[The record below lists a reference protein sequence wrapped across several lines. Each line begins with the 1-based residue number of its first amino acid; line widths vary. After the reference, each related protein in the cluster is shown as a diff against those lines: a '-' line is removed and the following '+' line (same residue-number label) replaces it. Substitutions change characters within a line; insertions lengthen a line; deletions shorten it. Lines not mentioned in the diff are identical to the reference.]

1 MGVIG
6 EINPNVSTQAQI
18 PGTYL
23 YISTAPTTIG
33 VAEPKDLFLVATGI
47 LSGSQI
53 TNAPYSLT
61 AGTATPNSI
70 VQYSN
75 TTRVN
80 QALGRKSP
88 IANRFRSAL
97 QEVPIGINIFLA
109 ALGEPTGSGFS
120 GMATKIPTFIGTAA
134 GSGQIKLRVC
144 GEDVPV
150 SVSDGDTGSDIAA
163 AAKLAV
169 SRYLLDAPMVAADV
183 IDHSLPQI
191 TIATNATGSNYTFTA
206 NGIAKVVAITAGWT
220 PTQSATAIA
229 AALSGDASYPLTA
242 TSALGVVLP
251 TWRTGVMP
259 ATLVSAGA
267 DATQTYTLAYLTT
280 GSSSGATLPLTYVTR
295 GLDGND
301 SPLLIDIPPE
311 ITGIS
316 IAFASLTVATNAA
329 GASGSAS
336 LFTLHDDAI
345 DYIVSIPVATTPAQ
359 AAALII
365 AEINATTGPLSAM
378 AVGPSVTLLA
388 RSGWYSRKLTVASTE
403 DGGGQTYRLYDR
415 HDSAGAI
422 TSVVTTAGTATATS
436 LQGSGA
442 PTLTTLLNNAT
453 KKQNGYTEWSA
464 DYLDATSTSALYA
477 TVEPQAD
484 GFNQKGQRVTFVST
498 DPLETARDVATS
510 ASPQL
515 GNSWRYSVGVAQG
528 GGVQGGA
535 YSAQTSARLCA
546 TDLPFNFDGQALT
559 IGVDAPMLPGRTDTD
574 LTDTSKDVAMGQ
586 YHLFVIEGRNGVPTI
601 VRGKTTWTASNTEWG
616 DWSYGRTFDKVRFGM
631 RAFLQT
637 RFKQTVL
644 FTVSD
649 TIRVPNGRKPRDIKN
664 AIGEY
669 LDSIDGVICDGAKD
683 LKKFIAV
690 EPVQGVSGFVR
701 IFFRERPP
709 RELHI
714 ISGVIAAAA

>member
-6 EINPNVSTQAQI
+6 EINPNVPTQTQI

-23 YISTAPTTIG
+23 YISTAATTIG

-61 AGTATPNSI
+61 AGNATPNSI
-70 VQYSN
+70 VQYAN
-75 TTRVN
+75 VTRVN

-109 ALGEPTGSGFS
+109 ALAEPTGSGFS

-150 SVSDGDTGSDIAA
+150 PVSDGDVASDIAA

-169 SRYLLDAPMVAADV
+169 SRFLLNAPMVAADV
-183 IDHSLPQI
+183 IDLALPRI
-191 TIATNATGSNYTFTA
+191 TISTNATGSNFTITA
-206 NGIAKVVAITAGWT
+206 NGIAKIIAIGAGAT
-220 PTQSATAIA
+220 PTVAAAAIA
-229 AALSGDASYPLTA
+229 AALVGDTSYPVTA
-242 TSALGVVLP
+242 TSALGVVSL
-251 TWRTGVMP
+251 TWRSGVMP
-259 ATLVSAGA
+259 AALTILGA
-267 DATQTYTLAYLTT
+267 DATQTYLLTYLTT
-280 GSSSGATLPLTYVTR
+280 GAASGATLPLTHVTR
-295 GLDGND
+295 GQDGND
-301 SPLLIDIPPE
+301 SPILIDIPPE
-311 ITGIS
+311 LTGIS
-316 IAFASLTVATNAA
+316 IALASLTVATNAA

-336 LFTLHDDAI
+336 IFTLHDDST
-345 DYIVSIPVATTPAQ
+345 DYLVSIPVGTTPAQ
-359 AAALII
+359 AAALIA
-365 AEINATTGPLSAM
+365 AEIEATTGPLSAV
-378 AVGPSVTLLA
+378 ALGASVTLLA

-415 HDSAGAI
+415 HDSAGVI
-422 TSVVTTAGTATATS
+422 GSVVTTPGTATPTS

-453 KKQNGYTEWSA
+453 KKQNGYTEWA
-464 DYLDATSTSALYA
+464 VDYLDATSTSAIYA
-477 TVEPQAD
+477 TIEPQAD

-498 DPLETARDVATS
+498 DPLETAKDVATS

-535 YSAQTSARLCA
+535 YAAQTAARLCA
-546 TDLPFNFDGQALT
+546 TDLPFNFDGQALAVG
-559 IGVDAPMLPGRTDTD
+559 IDAPMLPGRTDTD
-574 LTDTSKDVAMGQ
+574 LTDASKDVAMGQ
-586 YHLFVIEGRNGVPTI
+586 YHLFVIEGRNGVVTI

-616 DWSYGRTFDKVRFGM
+616 DWSYGRTFDKVRYGM
-631 RAFLQT
+631 RAFLQN

-644 FTVSD
+644 FVASD
-649 TIRVPNGRKPRDIKN
+649 TVRVPNGVRLIDIKN

-669 LDSIDGVICDGAKD
+669 LDSIDGIICDGAKD

-690 EPVQGVSGFVR
+690 ELVPNTSGFVR